1 MARPIKCR
9 RISCTPAARYFKP
22 VGIPLRELDE
32 IVLGLDELEA
42 MRLADLEGLYQ
53 VDAAEKMDISR
64 QTIGNILNS
73 AHRKLADALL
83 NGKALR
89 IGPDDG
95 GERIETGM
103 PITTFTKDKS

>member
-1 MARPIKCR
+1 MARPVKCR
-9 RISCTPAARYFKP
+9 RISCSPAARYFKP
-22 VGIPLRELDE
+22 IGIPLRDLEE
-32 IVLGLDELEA
+32 IVLGMDELEA

-53 VDAAEKMDISR
+53 VDAAEKMGVSR

-89 IGPDDG
+89 IGPDDD
-95 GERIETGM
+95 GEAVEDCT
-103 PITTFTKDKS
+103 PKFTLTKDNP

>member
-95 GERIETGM
+95 GERIETST

>member
-53 VDAAEKMDISR
+53 VDAAAKMDISR

-95 GERIETGM
+95 GERIETGT
-103 PITTFTKDKS
+103 PITIITKDKS